1 MQYSGKFANQTLFLS
16 KQDIKDI
23 VKVTSTEVVLGLKD
37 GDFRAQVAGV
47 VDTILNRSASGVWG
61 RKGDVRAVVNAQ
73 SQFSAISGNAD
84 AYGSVQR
91 MPDSRINKRTEQAV
105 LEYLQYRL
113 DGGASSVG
121 NHLNYANPY
130 YSSPQSMTWVKPLA
144 IRARREGLV
153 FGSGAAIHVHGTDTY
168 LQSKRP
174 NPFKIGLIK

>member
-1 MQYSGKFANQTLFLS
+1 MLLTR
-16 KQDIKDI
+16 QDIKDI
-23 VKVTSTEVVLGLKD
+23 VKVTSTEVVTGLRD
-37 GDFRAQVAGV
+37 RDFRAQVAGV

-61 RKGDVRAVVNAQ
+61 RKGDVRAVINAPI
-73 SQFSAISGNAD
+73 QFSAISGNPN

-91 MPDSRINKRTEQAV
+91 MPDSRINGRVEQAV

-113 DGGASSVG
+113 DGGTSSVG

-130 YSSPQSMTWVKPLA
+130 YSSQQSMKWVQPLA

-153 FGSGAAIHVHGTDTY
+153 FGSGTAIHVHGTDTY